1 MMEWSRVEWDVIKR
15 RKGTDERKKKG
26 RLKESVYVEK
36 WNEKK
41 TRVQQGG
48 RKERGK
54 GRKRGREGNEWIG

>member
-1 MMEWSRVEWDVIKR
+1 MRCYQEKEGNR
-15 RKGTDERKKKG
+15 RKEKKG
-26 RLKESVYVEK
+26 RLKESMYVEK

-54 GRKRGREGNEWIG
+54 GRKRGREGNE

>member
-1 MMEWSRVEWDVIKR
+1 MLSREGR
-15 RKGTDERKKKG
+15 EQTKGKKKG
-26 RLKESVYVEK
+26 RLKESIYVEK

-54 GRKRGREGNEWIG
+54 GRKRGREGNE